1 VGTTK
6 VKFSFVIPAESI
18 TSHKNVAGPVVYW
31 QYMTMQVMNSCGC
44 MFVVV
49 FLYPTIL
56 SLMSVVKCVPVY
68 ISLGLYNTIPQS

>member
-1 VGTTK
+1 
-6 VKFSFVIPAESI
+6 
-18 TSHKNVAGPVVYW
+18 
-31 QYMTMQVMNSCGC
+31 MTMQVMNSCGC